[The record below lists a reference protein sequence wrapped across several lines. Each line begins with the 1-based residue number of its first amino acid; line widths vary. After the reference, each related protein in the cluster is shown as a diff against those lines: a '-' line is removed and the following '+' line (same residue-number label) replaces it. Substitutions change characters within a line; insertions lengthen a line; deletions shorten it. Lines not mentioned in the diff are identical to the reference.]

1 MAIIIMAITIITTAI
16 ITTTVTTTTNDKK
29 PADSRRP
36 AYHLGWIAVDPPC
49 PHTFDACR
57 QPNIWRMT
65 MKKFLMVAALVASSA
80 SAWAHDHQGT
90 NGGRVEDA
98 GSYHVELVSK
108 SEKVD
113 LYISDANQKPIAA
126 TGFKAIGI
134 FVVNG
139 KAQRIAME
147 PAGSARLSG
156 TASDALSAQPKG
168 VVQLTSPDGKTVQ
181 AKFN

>member
-1 MAIIIMAITIITTAI
+1 
-16 ITTTVTTTTNDKK
+16 
-29 PADSRRP
+29 
-36 AYHLGWIAVDPPC
+36 
-49 PHTFDACR
+49 
-57 QPNIWRMT
+57 

-139 KAQRIAME
+139 KAQRDCD
-147 PAGSARLSG
+147 G
-156 TASDALSAQPKG
+156 TCRKRAAFRNRQRCAVGAAEGGGATDLTRWQNRASQIQLKLRGASRTDADRNSIQFR
-168 VVQLTSPDGKTVQ
+168 D
-181 AKFN
+181 